1 MQTQPEF
8 PGFVTFLATIGMI
21 TLVLLGVL
29 IGMTVMFFLMG

>member
-1 MQTQPEF
+1 MQTSPEF

>member
-21 TLVLLGVL
+21 TLVLLGMIMGAIIMLFL
-29 IGMTVMFFLMG
+29 IG